1 MFPYITTL
9 RNIYNIFMVLHGLNI
24 NGLQLNKTYNSH
36 VRGRVGKI
44 FRFPT

>member
-24 NGLQLNKTYNSH
+24 NGLQLNKTYSSH